1 MVDVIDRRE
10 EGRNTRG
17 RGRGLTYDQGA
28 HEILDTVAA
37 EVEVWVCVGK
47 LRQRYRRLLLA
58 NRAAG
63 EVGLAEDAR
72 GVGGVVELDALVE
85 ALKALSLVI
94 ILDAGPVYSVSNA
107 LRATL
112 VMKITYCLTLS
123 IKSSLMPWAGIL
135 KTVVG
140 SRSSS

>member
-37 EVEVWVCVGK
+37 EVEVWVCVGE
-47 LRQRYRRLLLA
+47 LCQRYCCLLLA
-58 NRAAG
+58 NRVAS

-72 GVGGVVELDALVE
+72 GVCGVVELDALVE
-85 ALKALSLVI
+85 ALEALSLVV
-94 ILDAGPVYSVSNA
+94 ILDSGSAYSVSNA
-107 LRATL
+107 YAST
-112 VMKITYCLTLS
+112 
-123 IKSSLMPWAGIL
+123 W
-135 KTVVG
+135 
-140 SRSSS
+140 

>member
-1 MVDVIDRRE
+1 M
-10 EGRNTRG
+10 
-17 RGRGLTYDQGA
+17 
-28 HEILDTVAA
+28 
-37 EVEVWVCVGK
+37 
-47 LRQRYRRLLLA
+47 LLA

-94 ILDAGPVYSVSNA
+94 ILDAGSVYSVSNA

-112 VMKITYCLTLS
+112 VMELLT
-123 IKSSLMPWAGIL
+123 A
-135 KTVVG
+135 
-140 SRSSS
+140 